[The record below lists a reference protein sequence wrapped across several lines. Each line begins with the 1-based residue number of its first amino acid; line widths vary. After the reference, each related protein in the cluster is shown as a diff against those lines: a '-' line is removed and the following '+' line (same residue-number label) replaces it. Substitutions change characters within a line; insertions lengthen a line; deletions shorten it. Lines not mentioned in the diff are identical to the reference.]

1 MVLEE
6 AMRMAG
12 VRLRVVAATIAIGLG
27 AAGCGGGS
35 GRTGALSFGHMAGY
49 VWSGEVSAVAASWA
63 VPRMSGTGDAH
74 ASTWIGAQAPGRPQ
88 HSPFIQVGTVED
100 HAHPSPP
107 VDAAFWTDT
116 RRGFHPQILFVVHAG
131 DAVSTALTLRA
142 DRWRVYIVDTTSGR
156 RASFTTREEGLAD
169 FNLAEWLQENPSET
183 PGGITRYPD
192 LSQVRMRA
200 LAVNGA
206 APRYG
211 DVFAQWMS
219 LPGRDL
225 APTALRDAAFTIT
238 RGVLTAAGRRYL
250 ELARAQNASARTADI
265 ERARLPQHPQAGE
278 IKRLSAAA
286 AASELRFANGLDRG
300 PWPTAAR
307 APISS
312 LSHEIRLEAGLF
324 ALAARHVPASL
335 AAWQGRLAQLTPT
348 LLALAH
354 RVRRALHVP
363 EQVPSVSRRTG

>member
-6 AMRMAG
+6 SMRMAG
-12 VRLRVVAATIAIGLG
+12 VRLGVIAATIAIGLG
-27 AAGCGGGS
+27 AAGCGGGAR
-35 GRTGALSFGHMAGY
+35 GTGALSFGHMAGY
-49 VWSGEVSAVAASWA
+49 VWSGQVSAVAASWS

-88 HSPFIQVGTVED
+88 RSPFIQVGTVED
-100 HAHPSPP
+100 HAHFSPP

-116 RRGFHPQILFVVHAG
+116 MRGFHPQILFVVHAG

-142 DRWRVYIVDTTSGR
+142 GRWRVYIVDITSGR
-156 RASFTTREEGLAD
+156 RASFTTSEEGLAG
-169 FNLAEWLQENPSET
+169 FSLAEWLQENPSET

-192 LSQVRMRA
+192 LSQVRMRG

-225 APTALRDAAFTIT
+225 APTPLRDAAFTIT

-250 ELARAQNASARTADI
+250 EIARAQNASARTTDM
-265 ERARLPQHPQAGE
+265 EQARLPEHPKTGE
-278 IKRLSAAA
+278 IKRESAAA
-286 AASELRFANGLDRG
+286 AASERRFANGLDRG
-300 PWPTAAR
+300 AWPPAAR
-307 APISS
+307 GPISS
-312 LSHEIRLEAGLF
+312 LAHEIRLEADLF
-324 ALAARHVPASL
+324 TMSASRAPASL
-335 AAWQGRLAQLTPT
+335 AVWRRRLARLAPV

-354 RVRRALHVP
+354 EVRRALHVP